1 MIRTLDVEVLST
13 NRNKNTAAVEKNS
26 RGFPLL
32 FHIVQKQTTSGLMLC
47 SPEAAFYSVTFY
59 MLERGLNKNRLGLP
73 NYTCIY

>member
-32 FHIVQKQTTSGLMLC
+32 FHIVQKQTSGLMLC

>member
-32 FHIVQKQTTSGLMLC
+32 FHTVQKQTSGLMLC

-59 MLERGLNKNRLGLP
+59 MLERSLNKNRLGLP